1 MKSEIT
7 SMIYMK
13 LKWSCEFVIFK
24 NLNRQY
30 MSLSTAYNKEEVID
44 SISSDG
50 LFLSG
55 KSMLVVIISKLFNP
69 FP

>member
-1 MKSEIT
+1 
-7 SMIYMK
+7 MK

-50 LFLSG
+50 LSFFKCQKHVSG
-55 KSMLVVIISKLFNP
+55 NHI
-69 FP
+69 

>member
-50 LFLSG
+50 LSFFKWQKHVSG
-55 KSMLVVIISKLFNP
+55 NHI
-69 FP
+69 